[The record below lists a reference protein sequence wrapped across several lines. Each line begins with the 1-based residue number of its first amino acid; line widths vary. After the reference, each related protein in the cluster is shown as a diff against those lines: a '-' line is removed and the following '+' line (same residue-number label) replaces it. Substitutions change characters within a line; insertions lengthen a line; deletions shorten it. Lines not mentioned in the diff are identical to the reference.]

1 MRVEGRGRI
10 DRSSPVTF
18 EFDGK
23 SVSGFA
29 GDTVAS
35 ALMANDIKLM
45 GRSFKY
51 HRPRGVLTAGSEE
64 PNALIQVGKGHA
76 MVPNVRAT
84 VQEIHEGLTVQSQ
97 NHVGPLDRDLMAIN
111 DLMWPFLSAGFYY
124 KTFMWPRK
132 FWEGLYE
139 PLIRRAAGLGRMTK
153 GANPELSERAYAHC
167 DVLVFGGGPTGL
179 IAAQTAAE
187 AGADVILVDENTE
200 LGGRLLSDSEE
211 VGGKPGDVWAEAIRA
226 KLTAMGNV
234 RIMTRTTVTGVYDDL
249 NFGALE
255 RVGQHVPHDPDL
267 PRECFWRIQA
277 KTAILAAGA
286 LERPIAFPMND
297 RPGIML
303 ASAVRTYLNR
313 YGVAPGRNLT
323 LFATNDDAHRTAVEM
338 QAAGLRV
345 AAVIDS
351 RTGVEKQGDY
361 RLIEGG
367 EVVGTRGRQS
377 LLQISV
383 RHGGQTEEI
392 DTDCL
397 AMSGGW
403 NPSVHLTCHLGARP
417 VWDADAKAFLPAPN
431 AVPGMIPAG
440 SCNGS
445 MSTAACLNAG
455 KEAAKEA
462 LKSLGL
468 SAKRSTLP
476 KASDDAGGGD
486 VLWFVEGKGR
496 AWLDFANDVTTK
508 DVKLAAQEGF
518 KSVEHMKRYTTQGMA
533 PDQGKSSNIA
543 ALALLA
549 DTTGGGIPET
559 GTTTYRPPFIPVSLS
574 AMGAGA
580 EQKGFAP
587 ERFTTSD
594 RALRSWGA
602 PMISVGLW
610 YRPSYLPKQGET
622 HWRESCDR
630 EVQMVRDAV
639 GVVDVSTL
647 GKIDIQGPD
656 AAVFLDLVYSNM
668 FSTLKPGRV
677 RYGLMLREDGHVMD
691 DGTTARMGENHYVMT
706 TTTAAAGQVMNH
718 LEFVHQCLR
727 PDLDVAFISTT
738 EQWAQFSVAGP
749 KARDLIN
756 SVLDDAIDDES
767 FPFMGCG
774 EVMIHGINGRLFR
787 ISFSGEHAYE
797 IAIPSRYGEA
807 LYRDLVARAETLGG
821 GAYGMEALNVL
832 RLEKGF
838 ITHSEIHGRVT
849 ADDIGMGRMVSAKKD
864 CIGKTASQRPGLSG
878 EAREQLVGLKPKEPK
893 QALLAG
899 GHLFKVGDAATRVND
914 QGYITSVAWS
924 PSMETFIGLGFL
936 LNGRARHGETV
947 RMVDHLRNKTTLC
960 EVCDPVFFD
969 PEGGRARG

>member
-10 DRSSPVTF
+10 DRSTPVKF
-18 EFDGK
+18 EFNGK
-23 SVSGFA
+23 TVKGLK

-35 ALMANDIKLM
+35 ALLANDIKLM

-51 HRPRGVLTAGSEE
+51 HRPRGPLTAGSEE
-64 PNALIQVGKGHA
+64 PSALIQVGQGDA

-84 VQEIHEGLTVQSQ
+84 VQEIHDGLSVTSQ
-97 NHVGPLDRDLMAIN
+97 NHVGPLDRDLMSIN
-111 DLMWPFLSAGFYY
+111 DLLSPFLSAGFYY

-132 FWEGLYE
+132 FWEGVYE
-139 PLIRRAAGLGRMTK
+139 PIIRRAAGLGRMTK
-153 GANPELSERAYAHC
+153 GANPELSERAFAHC
-167 DVLVFGGGPTGL
+167 DVLVIGAGPAGL
-179 IAAQTAAE
+179 MAAQTAAD
-187 AGADVILVDENTE
+187 AGADVIVIDENTE
-200 LGGRLLSDSEE
+200 VGGRLLSDTEE
-211 VGGKPGDVWAEAIRA
+211 VGGMPGDVWAETMRTNLAARD
-226 KLTAMGNV
+226 NV
-234 RIMTRTTVTGVYDDL
+234 RIMTRTTVTGVYDGL

-255 RVGQHVPHDPDL
+255 RVGQHLPHSEDL

-277 KTAILAAGA
+277 KSAVLAAGA

-303 ASAVRTYLNR
+303 ASAVRSYLNR
-313 YGVAPGRNLT
+313 YGVAPGQNLT

-351 RTGVEKQGDY
+351 RTGVEKRGDY
-361 RLIEGG
+361 RLIEGAQ
-367 EVVGTRGRQS
+367 VVDTKGRQA
-377 LLQISV
+377 LHQITVS
-383 RHGGQTEEI
+383 HGGQTEDI
-392 DTDCL
+392 VTDCL

-417 VWDADAKAFLPAPN
+417 VWDADAKAFLPAPG

-440 SCNGS
+440 ACAGA
-445 MSTAACLNAG
+445 MSTAACLSTG

-462 LKSLGL
+462 LTTLGL

-476 KASDDAGGGD
+476 KASDDAGTGEA
-486 VLWFVEGKGR
+486 LWFVEGKGR

-508 DVKLAAQEGF
+508 DVRLSAQEGF

-549 DTTGGGIPET
+549 DATGRGIPET

-574 AMGAGA
+574 AMAAGA

-587 ERFTTSD
+587 ERYTTSD
-594 RALRSWGA
+594 RPVRSWGA
-602 PMISVGLW
+602 PMIAVGLW
-610 YRPSYLPKQGET
+610 YRPSYLPKAGET
-622 HWRESCDR
+622 HWRQSCDR
-630 EVQMVRDAV
+630 EVTMVREAV

-656 AAVFLDLVYSNM
+656 AAEFLDFVYSNM
-668 FSTLKPGRV
+668 FSTVKPGRV

-706 TTTAAAGQVMNH
+706 TTTAAAGQVMTH

-727 PDLDVAFISTT
+727 PDLDVAMISAT

-749 KARDLIN
+749 KARALIN
-756 SVLDDAIDDES
+756 SVLDQPIDNDS
-767 FPFMGCG
+767 FPFMACG
-774 EVMIHGINGRLFR
+774 EVMIHGTPGRLFR

-821 GAYGMEALNVL
+821 GAYGLEALNVL

-849 ADDIGMGRMVSAKKD
+849 ADDVGMGRMVSAKKD

-878 EAREQLVGLKPKEPK
+878 EEREQLVGLKPKVPD

-899 GHLFKVGDAATRVND
+899 GHLFNEGDAATRVND

-924 PSMETFIGLGFL
+924 PTMETHIGLGFL

-947 RMVDHLRNKTTLC
+947 RMVDHLRDKTVLC